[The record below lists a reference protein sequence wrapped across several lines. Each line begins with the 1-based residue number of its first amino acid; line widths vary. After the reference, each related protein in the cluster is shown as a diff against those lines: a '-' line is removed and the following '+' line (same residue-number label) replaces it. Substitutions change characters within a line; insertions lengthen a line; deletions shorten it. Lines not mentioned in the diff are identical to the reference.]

1 MSTIGLREVSRAFR
15 RVDGGSLLVLD
26 RVSFTVREGEF
37 LCLLGPSGSGKS
49 ITLNLIAGLLP
60 PSAGEILLDGQPL
73 GRTRLR
79 YGYVFQQPRLF
90 PWRTVEENLRFALR
104 AETGRRVDGEAER
117 IQAILDLVNLTDYR
131 HFYPH
136 QISGGMQHRVAV
148 ARAYCRE
155 PALLLMDE
163 PFSSLDEITARHLR
177 AELIQTWMKKRVTV
191 IFVTHDITEAAYV
204 ADRVLL
210 YTPKPTRVAREI
222 PVDLPRP
229 RRYGSSELFQV
240 ERVILEAFEETMVQH
255 KGEKEEWLSGA

>member
-1 MSTIGLREVSRAFR
+1 
-15 RVDGGSLLVLD
+15 
-26 RVSFTVREGEF
+26 VSFTVKEGEF

-60 PSAGEILLDGQPL
+60 PSAGEILLDGKPL
-73 GRTRLR
+73 GRTPLR

-104 AETGRRVDGEAER
+104 AETGRRVEREKER
-117 IQAILDLVNLTDYR
+117 IDAILDLVNLTDYR

-155 PALLLMDE
+155 PTLLLMDE

-191 IFVTHDITEAAYV
+191 LFVTHDITEAAYM

-222 PVDLPRP
+222 PIGLPRP
-229 RRYGSSELFQV
+229 RRYGLPELFEV
-240 ERVILEAFEETMVQH
+240 ERVILETFEEAMVQH
-255 KGEKEEWLSGA
+255 KGEKEEWPSGP

>member
-1 MSTIGLREVSRAFR
+1 MSTIVLQEVSRTFR
-15 RVDGGSLLVLD
+15 RADGGPLLVLD

-60 PSAGEILLDGQPL
+60 PSGGEILLDGRPL
-73 GRTRLR
+73 RQTPLR

-104 AETGRRVDGEAER
+104 AETGRRVQGEEER
-117 IQAILDLVNLTDYR
+117 IQAVLDLVNLAEYR
-131 HFYPH
+131 HYYPH

-177 AELIQTWMKKRVTV
+177 AELVQTWMKNRVTV
-191 IFVTHDITEAAYV
+191 LFVTHDITEAAYL

-222 PVDLPRP
+222 PVGLPRP
-229 RRYGSSELFQV
+229 RRYGSAELFEV

-255 KGEKEEWLSGA
+255 RGEKEEWPSGP